1 MQHPKGAFLHHLRD
15 SGPRAQVWPCR
26 GFRHRFDSKVPRTR
40 AWRWLAKP
48 GQLHT
53 EHVTRFSSRSDNPPA
68 DCWNALKSPS
78 PTADPG
84 CMSRKAAYV
93 AVMAVAL
100 LASGQ
105 TVALGGT
112 AVPRGQAERDVLR
125 FLSRGW
131 GNHRLTARL
140 VDPRTHLLRNNTQ
153 AICRRAR
160 GQRAGDFVCV
170 VRPARHRRREGLH
183 VSYRSL
189 AHGRFR
195 VQWLYYRR
203 G

>member
-1 MQHPKGAFLHHLRD
+1 
-15 SGPRAQVWPCR
+15 
-26 GFRHRFDSKVPRTR
+26 
-40 AWRWLAKP
+40 
-48 GQLHT
+48 
-53 EHVTRFSSRSDNPPA
+53 
-68 DCWNALKSPS
+68 
-78 PTADPG
+78 
-84 CMSRKAAYV
+84 MSRKAAYV
-93 AVMAVAL
+93 AVIAVAL

-105 TVALGGT
+105 AVALGGT
-112 AVPRGQAERDVLR
+112 SVPRGQAERNVLR
-125 FLSRGW
+125 FLARGLSH
-131 GNHRLTARL
+131 HRLPARL
-140 VDPRTHLLRNNTQ
+140 VDPRTDLLRNNTQ

-160 GQRAGDFVCV
+160 GQRAGSFVCV

>member
-1 MQHPKGAFLHHLRD
+1 
-15 SGPRAQVWPCR
+15 VWPCR
-26 GFRHRFDSKVPRTR
+26 RFRHRFDSEVPRTR

-53 EHVTRFSSRSDNPPA
+53 EHVTRFSSRSDNPPTESPGK
-68 DCWNALKSPS
+68 WLKSSS
-78 PTADPG
+78 PPADPD
-84 CMSRKAAYV
+84 CMSRKGAVIVV
-93 AVMAVAL
+93 AAVAL
-100 LASGQ
+100 VASTQAVG
-105 TVALGGT
+105 LSRS
-112 AVPRGQAERDVLR
+112 AVPRGKAERNILR
-125 FLSRGW
+125 FLARGW
-131 GNHRLTARL
+131 GNHRLPRL

-160 GQRAGDFVCV
+160 GQPAGSFVCV
-170 VRPARHRRREGLH
+170 VRPARHRPREGLY

-195 VQWLYYRR
+195 VKWLYYRR